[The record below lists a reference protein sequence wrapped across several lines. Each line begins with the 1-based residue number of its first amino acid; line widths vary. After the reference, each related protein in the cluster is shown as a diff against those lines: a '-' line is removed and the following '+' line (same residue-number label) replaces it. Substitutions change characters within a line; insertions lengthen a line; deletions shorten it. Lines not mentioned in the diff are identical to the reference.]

1 MLSDSVGDF
10 VGYSVGD
17 LVGDSVGDYGGDSV
31 ARICLRAQPLESSL
45 GRVPQAADVTCGQTS
60 KIGSCRSPRTV

>member
-17 LVGDSVGDYGGDSV
+17 LVGDSFGDSVGDYVGDSV
-31 ARICLRAQPLESSL
+31 ARICLRIQPLESSH

-60 KIGSCRSPRTV
+60 